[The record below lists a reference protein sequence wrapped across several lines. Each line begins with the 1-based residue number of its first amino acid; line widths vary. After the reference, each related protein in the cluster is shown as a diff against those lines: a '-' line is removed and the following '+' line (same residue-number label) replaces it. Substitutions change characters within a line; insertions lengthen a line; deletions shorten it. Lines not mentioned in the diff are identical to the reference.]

1 MAFCGV
7 SLGVGRQRFFRVGHC
22 LFFLLCAVVSDFG
35 APVSADKSCKKPL
48 SSLKYLLFDG
58 HAGPLSSSF
67 SFLVTQ
73 LGVPSENIDV
83 ACNPFGCN
91 RLHLNIP
98 LPINRLESMER
109 WFPINF
115 DFMNMEPIYD
125 DGWREMFRQKFQ
137 RTFDKYDVIFC
148 SQPMKLCSLLRMFK
162 KLVVLRADKRFDHR
176 VGMSDD
182 LVKSDQTSR
191 FGSNNNNELI
201 SIARRDA
208 WARELAEW
216 ARSEEE
222 PLVLLHA
229 NPYDEKYMQYYLGV
243 GSTLLEAYPVWPRW
257 KASWAPQLDEL
268 IVLPDQEA
276 LLGQRARWEE
286 AIVFPL
292 REKGVQVRFMRD
304 VYPVYTYK
312 QLAAHKSMLYLPY
325 DANTWTQREMY
336 SIGIPMFAPSE
347 TFLARLHC
355 TRGVIGHRCANNTG
369 NAPPSLD
376 DNVAAFLKRSNG
388 GHNFST
394 PTLDPNSGECNAVM
408 QWARYMDTTTQGHLL
423 LFDSVDHL
431 AELIREVSLDNERLQ
446 GVHEKMIKHQDKT
459 AAEQAQAVKSKIKE
473 KLYGNAEPDVC
484 LGGWGGSATVRTK
497 EDILG
502 SELALFAQKNRE
514 GLPDIDEE
522 SCVSAQCWLNVLQ
535 ALVADIK
542 HHHKFLPRAAGVG
555 IHEKVGVLRNLVSLA
570 NAAYCLD
577 CSNSE
582 VALGPAV
589 LQSFQAVQNA
599 LKKVDK
605 HVANPKLFK
614 LMKKTRALIS
624 TLGRR
629 ISEGTKTKAALLVDS
644 IHKVG
649 GNWKDLS
656 NLGALILNAAQE
668 AGLHSWKPAKARSA
682 MLLSL
687 RISELSLE
695 LSPANVIT
703 MSNIKAAS
711 STLRQHYK
719 MSDEEI
725 QRQEDASKKVPRRK
739 LTWWSMFVD
748 VEEAAL
754 NFPGRIQDF
763 AKMAPFVQMFSSVYE
778 TDARC
783 TTILNDEKLELKGT
797 VDISR
802 SGNTVSLPWCRFLR
816 FLRSCKTKGKGDGGD
831 MVKAC
836 VLIDSAAVLR
846 KEDFKT
852 IDASLASF
860 KPGIL
865 FVSFGP
871 TPGAVNAI
879 APAMVT
885 GILKVIRDKRI
896 QSLLDLLLALGDKV
910 WRLKEKPL

>member
-1 MAFCGV
+1 
-7 SLGVGRQRFFRVGHC
+7 
-22 LFFLLCAVVSDFG
+22 
-35 APVSADKSCKKPL
+35 
-48 SSLKYLLFDG
+48 
-58 HAGPLSSSF
+58 
-67 SFLVTQ
+67 
-73 LGVPSENIDV
+73 
-83 ACNPFGCN
+83 
-91 RLHLNIP
+91 
-98 LPINRLESMER
+98 
-109 WFPINF
+109 
-115 DFMNMEPIYD
+115 
-125 DGWREMFRQKFQ
+125 
-137 RTFDKYDVIFC
+137 
-148 SQPMKLCSLLRMFK
+148 
-162 KLVVLRADKRFDHR
+162 
-176 VGMSDD
+176 
-182 LVKSDQTSR
+182 
-191 FGSNNNNELI
+191 
-201 SIARRDA
+201 
-208 WARELAEW
+208 
-216 ARSEEE
+216 
-222 PLVLLHA
+222 
-229 NPYDEKYMQYYLGV
+229 
-243 GSTLLEAYPVWPRW
+243 
-257 KASWAPQLDEL
+257 
-268 IVLPDQEA
+268 
-276 LLGQRARWEE
+276 
-286 AIVFPL
+286 
-292 REKGVQVRFMRD
+292 
-304 VYPVYTYK
+304 
-312 QLAAHKSMLYLPY
+312 
-325 DANTWTQREMY
+325 
-336 SIGIPMFAPSE
+336 
-347 TFLARLHC
+347 
-355 TRGVIGHRCANNTG
+355 
-369 NAPPSLD
+369 
-376 DNVAAFLKRSNG
+376 
-388 GHNFST
+388 
-394 PTLDPNSGECNAVM
+394 
-408 QWARYMDTTTQGHLL
+408 MDTTTQGHLL

-514 GLPDIDEE
+514 GLPDTDEE

-797 VDISR
+797 VGMSR
-802 SGNTVSLPWCRFLR
+802 SGNTVSLSWCRFLR

-885 GILKVIRDKRI
+885 GILKVIRDERI